1 MIVEIRRTEGRY
13 DEQKVCGRSPETMPT
28 VGQVREPGGPNPAKR
43 EPPDA
48 PLPQEDPPNEEPARK
63 DPDVEKKPIKVEVP
77 S

>member
-1 MIVEIRRTEGRY
+1 
-13 DEQKVCGRSPETMPT
+13 MPIL
-28 VGQVREPGGPNPAKR
+28 GQVREPGSPNPAKR

-48 PLPQEDPPNEEPARK
+48 PPPQEDPPSDEPARR